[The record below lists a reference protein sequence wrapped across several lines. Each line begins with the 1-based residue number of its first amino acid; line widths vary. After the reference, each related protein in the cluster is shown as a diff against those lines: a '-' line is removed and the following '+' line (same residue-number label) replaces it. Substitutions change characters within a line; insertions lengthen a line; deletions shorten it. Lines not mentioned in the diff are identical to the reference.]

1 MSEFFNSELW
11 MAIMAMAPSIGGVLA
26 AVVTALLSIKKVA
39 TVIAEFRS
47 SNEMKQLISE
57 LKTQSTENR
66 QLKKMNEKLLAELTR
81 IQPMGHVD
89 DKGD

>member
-11 MAIMAMAPSIGGVLA
+11 MAIVAMAPSIGGVIA
-26 AVVTALLSIKKVA
+26 AVITALLSIKKVA

-47 SNEMKQLISE
+47 SNELKELVSQL
-57 LKTQSTENR
+57 KVQSTENK

-81 IQPMGHVD
+81 IQPVGHTD
-89 DKGD
+89 DKG